1 MKFGWFFILLLCSYS
16 VFAVDLSAEKLA
28 IAQDPAKA
36 AAELS
41 QQVQQHPSAELWY
54 QLSFA
59 YLKLSNKEAAL
70 QSIDAALKLTPAPA
84 LAVQIWEH
92 KAVVYGLLFRD
103 TKTAIGAL
111 QQAEQLLEQLEPQ
124 YKAKAQTSIYES
136 FAQAYNQL
144 GNVAEAVR
152 YAELSI
158 AIATENQLPEAEL
171 QARLI
176 AGRLALQ
183 QNNFAMTQMQLSR
196 ALELAEQLKTE
207 QPLASIHLRLG
218 MAYRKLEQ
226 YPLSLEHL
234 LQAEQLY
241 LGKTQKEQ
249 HTYTQ
254 VNIAQTYLQMK
265 DGGKAAA
272 VLADAMASAEQQ
284 QNAHLVALVNYG
296 LSQLAILQQDLEKAR
311 QLLHKALQYYS
322 QLQNDS
328 MRLELQLA
336 LAEVLLNLNDAAAAA
351 SQLPQLQ
358 EFDQAADYLKNRY
371 WDLSKLIF
379 AAQAQWQQA
388 YQAGQQ
394 ASELQLSQLSM
405 QQKNT
410 LDLLQQNLKQQQQQQ
425 QLQQL
430 QQQSQQWILLSQML
444 GLLLLGAL
452 LLIWRLRLRP
462 PASEPLDNTNAPLA
476 ISWHEFSRKLH
487 RHRQEALHLQ
497 SLQLAEPQLL
507 KFRFGEQPLREVM
520 QQCISSIAPDLL
532 AGYTVHTDALWLV
545 WRCPPDQLAIAQQ
558 KLQLELQQLQQRLPT
573 QTTLY
578 SFIAPLAPLLGA
590 HWQPADLTGL
600 RELIWLGWAEARQQL
615 PAQNHYPVVAS
626 CSQPAPC
633 SWSADNVRPDI
644 INALKLGLL
653 ELHCN
658 NKALARPQL

>member
-1 MKFGWFFILLLCSYS
+1 VRFGWLFILLLWNHS
-16 VFAVDLSAEKLA
+16 VLAVDLSAKKTA
-28 IAQDPAKA
+28 IAKDPAKA
-36 AAELS
+36 ATELS
-41 QQVQQHPSAELWY
+41 QQVQQHPTAELWY

-59 YLKLSNKEAAL
+59 YLQLSNKDAAL
-70 QSIDAALKLTPAPA
+70 QSVDAALKLKPDPA

-103 TKTAIGAL
+103 TKTAISAL
-111 QQAEQLLEQLEPQ
+111 QQAEKLLDQLEPQ
-124 YKAKAQTSIYES
+124 YKAKSQTSIYES

-144 GNVAEAVR
+144 GNVAAAAR

-171 QARLI
+171 QGRLI

-196 ALELAEQLKTE
+196 ALELAELLETE

-241 LGKTQKEQ
+241 LRKAQKEQ

-254 VNIAQTYLQMK
+254 VNIAQTYLQME
-265 DGGKAAA
+265 DGDKAEV
-272 VLADAMASAEQQ
+272 VLTEAMASAEQQ
-284 QNAHLVALVNYG
+284 QNAHLIALVNYG
-296 LSQLAILQQDLEKAR
+296 LSQLAVLKEELEKAK

-336 LAEVLLNLNDAAAAA
+336 LVDVLLKLNDTAGAA

-358 EFDQAADYLKNRY
+358 EFEQAADYLKNRY
-371 WDLSKLIF
+371 WELSKLLF

-394 ASELQLSQLSM
+394 ASDLQLSQLSM

-410 LDLLQQNLKQQQQQQ
+410 LDLLQQNLKQQQQQLL
-425 QLQQL
+425 LQQL
-430 QQQSQQWILLSQML
+430 QQQNQQWLVLSLML
-444 GLLLLGAL
+444 GLLLIGTL
-452 LLIWRLRLRP
+452 LLIWRLRRRQSVP
-462 PASEPLDNTNAPLA
+462 ETVENANAPLA

-497 SLQLAEPQLL
+497 SLQLAEPQVL

-520 QQCISSIAPDLL
+520 QQCISSIAPELL

-545 WRCPPDQLAIAQQ
+545 WRCPPDQLAVAQQ
-558 KLQLELQQLQQRLPT
+558 QLQLKLQQLQQQLPT

-578 SFIAPLAPLLGA
+578 SFIAPLAPLLGL

-600 RELIWLGWAEARQQL
+600 RELIWLGWSEARQQQ
-615 PAQNHYPVVAS
+615 PGQAHYRVVAS
-626 CSQPAPC
+626 CPQPAPC
-633 SWSADNVRPDI
+633 SWSADHVRPDI

-658 NKALARPQL
+658 SKTLARPQL